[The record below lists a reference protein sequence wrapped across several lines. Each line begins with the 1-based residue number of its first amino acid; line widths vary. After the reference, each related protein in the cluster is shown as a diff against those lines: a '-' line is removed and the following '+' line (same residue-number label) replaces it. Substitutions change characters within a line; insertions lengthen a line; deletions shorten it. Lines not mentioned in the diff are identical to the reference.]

1 MYRSENSEKGGE
13 RESEGLPNGEKESA
27 EDEDE
32 ENGVWVAETEGA
44 TTEFDFKNSVS
55 GSCDEKIVTVTE
67 TITELTL
74 LLSKTAAM
82 IYLSGFVY

>member
-32 ENGVWVAETEGA
+32 ENGVWG
-44 TTEFDFKNSVS
+44 
-55 GSCDEKIVTVTE
+55 
-67 TITELTL
+67 L
-74 LLSKTAAM
+74 LLGFHFNLNTC
-82 IYLSGFVY
+82 LSYRFKEN